1 MMRMT
6 TFGTVAESVTVM
18 LVPDC
23 PGSGLLVVFRN
34 PVTWYPPPV
43 TVTVVG
49 LIVAPAFG
57 GVGNAT

>member
-1 MMRMT
+1 MLMT

-34 PVTWYPPPV
+34 RSPGTRRR
-43 TVTVVG
+43 
-49 LIVAPAFG
+49 
-57 GVGNAT
+57 